1 MADFPGQALD
11 DHWIRSR
18 RGNKNNYD
26 PSRPYAWLAEEEY
39 SRSGKVEGVG
49 TIFLSNRECPFTCLM
64 CDLWKNTGE
73 VPVTPGSIPDQIA
86 IALEQ
91 LPAVQQIKLYNS
103 GNFFDRKAIPPGDFP
118 AIAGLL
124 DGFDTVIVESHPA
137 FIGSECL
144 RFRDL
149 LSARL
154 DVAIGLETV
163 HPEVLP
169 RLNKKMDLPGFSRAV
184 RFLNDHEMQAR
195 AFILLRPPFL
205 DEDEGVYW
213 AMRSIDFA
221 YEAGVECCVVIPTRP
236 GNGALDQLMLEGY
249 FSPPAMASLERVLEY
264 GLGLGAGR
272 VFADLWDLGLLS
284 SCDTCFIERRERL
297 TAMNRTQ
304 AIHPP
309 LVCHACGA

>member
-103 GNFFDRKAIPPGDFP
+103 GNFFDRKAIPSGDFP

-124 DGFDTVIVESHPA
+124 DGIDTVIVESHPA
-137 FIGSECL
+137 FIGDDCL

-154 DVAIGLETV
+154 DLAIGLETV

-169 RLNKKMDLPGFSRAV
+169 RLNKKMDLLAFSRAV
-184 RFLNDHEMQAR
+184 RFLNDHEMQVR

-205 DEDEGVYW
+205 DEHEGVHW

-221 YEAGVECCVVIPTRP
+221 LEVGVECCVVIPTRP
-236 GNGALDQLMLEGY
+236 GNGALDQLMGDGY
-249 FSPPAMASLERVLEY
+249 FSPPALASLERVLEY

-272 VFADLWDLGLLS
+272 VFADLWDLGLFS
-284 SCDTCFIERRERL
+284 SCDTCFVERRKRL
-297 TAMNRTQ
+297 AVMNLTQ
-304 AIHPP
+304 ALHPP
-309 LVCHACGA
+309 VVCHACGA

>member
-39 SRSGKVEGVG
+39 SRSGRVEGVG

-73 VPVTPGSIPDQIA
+73 VPVIPGSIPDQIA
-86 IALEQ
+86 MALEQ

-118 AIAGLL
+118 AIARLL
-124 DGFDTVIVESHPA
+124 DGIDTVIVESHPA
-137 FIGSECL
+137 FIGDDCR

-149 LSARL
+149 LTARL

-169 RLNKKMDLPGFSRAV
+169 RLNKKMDLPAFSRAV
-184 RFLNDHEMQAR
+184 RFLNDHEMQVR

-221 YEAGVECCVVIPTRP
+221 LEVGVECCVVIPTRP
-236 GNGALDQLMLEGY
+236 GNGALDQLMGDGY
-249 FSPPAMASLERVLEY
+249 FCPPALASLERVLEY

-272 VFADLWDLGLLS
+272 VFADLWDLGLFS
-284 SCDTCFIERRERL
+284 SCDTCFVERRERL
-297 TAMNRTQ
+297 AVMNLTQ
-304 AIHPP
+304 ALHPP
-309 LVCHACGA
+309 VVCHACGA